1 MTSPSRRSLVFAP
14 ERPLELQP
22 RQSLAD
28 RAAAL
33 PGVPLGVSS
42 GVCLGVALSFVLFT
56 VSIAP
61 AIAFAADYPS
71 RPLRMVIPFPA
82 GGVSDIIGR
91 ALAAR
96 VGESLRQT
104 VIVDNRVGAGGTIG
118 SDVVAKATPDGYT
131 LLLGSLSTHAIAP
144 HVFRKLPYDPI
155 ADFAAVGT
163 VVIAP
168 NLMGAS
174 PKLEAKS
181 VKDVI
186 ALARAKPGSLS
197 YASSGIGAV
206 FHLSGELFNLLAGVD
221 TVHVPFK
228 GLAAAYPEV
237 ASGQIGLVFDSV
249 ISAMPHIKA
258 GRVRPL
264 AMLGARRSAL
274 LPDVPT
280 MAEAGLPGY
289 DVTFWQALFAPA
301 KTPGAAIARINA
313 ELNRI
318 LSVNEVREAFAVQG
332 AEVYPGTPAALADLL
347 KADLAKMGKLVRQ
360 AKVEPE

>member
-1 MTSPSRRSLVFAP
+1 
-14 ERPLELQP
+14 
-22 RQSLAD
+22 
-28 RAAAL
+28 
-33 PGVPLGVSS
+33 
-42 GVCLGVALSFVLFT
+42 
-56 VSIAP
+56 
-61 AIAFAADYPS
+61 
-71 RPLRMVIPFPA
+71 
-82 GGVSDIIGR
+82 
-91 ALAAR
+91 
-96 VGESLRQT
+96 
-104 VIVDNRVGAGGTIG
+104 
-118 SDVVAKATPDGYT
+118 
-131 LLLGSLSTHAIAP
+131 
-144 HVFRKLPYDPI
+144 
-155 ADFAAVGT
+155 
-163 VVIAP
+163 
-168 NLMGAS
+168 
-174 PKLEAKS
+174 

>member
-1 MTSPSRRSLVFAP
+1 MYAALRVIAVACALPCLLPA
-14 ERPLELQP
+14 
-22 RQSLAD
+22 A
-28 RAAAL
+28 RAAEF
-33 PGVPLGVSS
+33 PV
-42 GVCLGVALSFVLFT
+42 
-56 VSIAP
+56 
-61 AIAFAADYPS
+61 
-71 RPLRMVIPFPA
+71 RPLRLVIPFPA

-91 ALAAR
+91 AAAVRLAEAMKQPI
-96 VGESLRQT
+96 V
-104 VIVDNRVGAGGTIG
+104 VDNRVGAGGTIG
-118 SDVVAKATPDGYT
+118 STAVARATADGYT

-155 ADFAAVGT
+155 ADFAPVGT
-163 VVIAP
+163 VVVAP
-168 NLMGAS
+168 NIIGAS
-174 PKLEAKS
+174 PRLEVKT

-186 ALARAKPGSLS
+186 ALARAKPGALS

-237 ASGQIGLVFDSV
+237 ASGQIGLIYDSV
-249 ISAMPHIKA
+249 ISALPHIKA

-280 MAEAGLPGY
+280 MVEAGVPGY
-289 DVTFWQALFAPA
+289 DITFWQALFAPA
-301 KTPGAAIARINA
+301 GTPAAAIARINA
-313 ELNRI
+313 ELQRS
-318 LSVNEVREAFAVQG
+318 LALADVREAFAAQG
-332 AEVYPGTPAALADLL
+332 AEVFPGSPAELAARVR
-347 KADLAKMGKLVRQ
+347 ADLAQMGKLVKL

>member
-1 MTSPSRRSLVFAP
+1 MRSPDPGIRTVSMLRNLTP
-14 ERPLELQP
+14 
-22 RQSLAD
+22 
-28 RAAAL
+28 AAAASAL
-33 PGVPLGVSS
+33 L
-42 GVCLGVALSFVLFT
+42 LVAAQPVTATDF
-56 VSIAP
+56 
-61 AIAFAADYPS
+61 PS
-71 RPLRMVIPFPA
+71 RPLRFVIPFPA

-91 ALAAR
+91 AAAAR
-96 VGESLRQT
+96 LSEAMKQPIV
-104 VIVDNRVGAGGTIG
+104 VDNRAGAGGTIG
-118 SDVVAKATPDGYT
+118 SAVVAKSTPDGYT

-155 ADFAAVGT
+155 ADFAPVGT

-168 NLMGAS
+168 NIMGVS

-181 VKDVI
+181 VKEVI
-186 ALARAKPGSLS
+186 ALARAKPGGLS

-237 ASGQIGLVFDSV
+237 ASGQIGLIYDSV
-249 ISAMPHIKA
+249 ISALPHIKG
-258 GRVRPL
+258 GRVRPV

-301 KTPGAAIARINA
+301 KTPTAAITRLNA
-313 ELNRI
+313 ELQRS
-318 LSVNEVREAFAVQG
+318 LGQSDVREAFAAQG
-332 AEVYPGTPAALADLL
+332 AEVFPGSPADLAARV
-347 KADLAKMGKLVRQ
+347 KADLANMGKLVKQ

>member
-1 MTSPSRRSLVFAP
+1 MHRCTPQRRSHLSAARLLGACAACLLAPLPLGVSAAAGYP
-14 ERPLELQP
+14 ERPL
-22 RQSLAD
+22 R
-28 RAAAL
+28 
-33 PGVPLGVSS
+33 
-42 GVCLGVALSFVLFT
+42 F
-56 VSIAP
+56 
-61 AIAFAADYPS
+61 
-71 RPLRMVIPFPA
+71 VIPFPA

-91 ALAAR
+91 SIAAR
-96 VGESLRQT
+96 LGESLKQA

-118 SDVVAKATPDGYT
+118 SDVVSKATPDGYT

-144 HVFRKLPYDPI
+144 HVFRKLPYDPVTG
-155 ADFAAVGT
+155 FAPVGT
-163 VVIAP
+163 VVVAP
-168 NLMGAS
+168 NLIGAS
-174 PKLEAKS
+174 LKLDVRS

-186 ALARAKPGSLS
+186 ALAKAKPGGLS

-237 ASGQIGLVFDSV
+237 ASGQIGLVYDSV
-249 ISAMPHIKA
+249 ISAMPQIKA
-258 GRVRPL
+258 GRIRPL

-301 KTPGAAIARINA
+301 GTPATTVARISDVV
-313 ELNRI
+313 NRS
-318 LSVNEVREAFAVQG
+318 LKLPEVRDAFAAQG
-332 AEVYPGTPAALADLL
+332 AEVFPGSPAQLAALL
-347 KADLAKMGKLVRQ
+347 KNDIALMGKLVRQ
-360 AKVEPE
+360 AKVQPD